1 MREGGGSYW
10 YKYWFRFQRDA
21 IVAEV
26 NAGA

>member
-1 MREGGGSYW
+1 MREGGGSYR
-10 YKYWFRFQRDA
+10 YKDRFRFQRDA